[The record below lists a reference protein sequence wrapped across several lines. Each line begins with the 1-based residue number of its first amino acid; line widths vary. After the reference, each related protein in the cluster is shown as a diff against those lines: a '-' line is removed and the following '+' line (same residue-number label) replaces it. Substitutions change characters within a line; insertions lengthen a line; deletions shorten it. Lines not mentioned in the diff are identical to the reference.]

1 MSSDPVNH
9 PFHYTSSPAKCSGCG
24 KAIECIDV
32 TQHMGFCV
40 GNAVKYLW
48 RCDLKASPLEDLEK
62 AKKYIEFEIERR
74 GD

>member
-1 MSSDPVNH
+1 MSDNAVNH
-9 PFHYTSSPAKCSGCG
+9 PAHYTSSPARCSKCG
-24 KAIECIDV
+24 AQIECIDI

-62 AKKYIEFEIERR
+62 SKKYIEFEIERR
-74 GD
+74 GK

>member
-1 MSSDPVNH
+1 MSNDAVNH
-9 PFHYTSSPAKCSGCG
+9 PSHYTSSPAKCSGCG
-24 KAIECIDV
+24 KVIECIDV

-48 RCDLKASPLEDLEK
+48 RCDLKSSPLEDLEK

-74 GD
+74 GK